1 MDLKDQLKDLFP
13 DHQPS
18 SSDQNKDQNDETL
31 DIWLQE
37 EPLLCKFEKR
47 NGKINTII
55 TGYRGAK
62 KDFKNLTKLLQKECG
77 TGGSFKNE
85 EIIIQGDSR
94 NQIMGLLKE
103 IGFSTKRVGG

>member
-18 SSDQNKDQNDETL
+18 SNKNEEQNNETL

-47 NGKINTII
+47 NGKVNTII
-55 TGYRGAK
+55 AGYQGAK

-77 TGGSFKNE
+77 TGGSFKKE

-94 NQIMGLLKE
+94 DQIMDLLQE
-103 IGFSTKRVGG
+103 IGFNTKRVGG

>member
-18 SSDQNKDQNDETL
+18 SSDKNEDQNDEIL

-47 NGKINTII
+47 NGKVNTII
-55 TGYRGAK
+55 DGYQGAK
-62 KDFKNLTKLLQKECG
+62 KDFKNLTKLIQKECG
-77 TGGSFKNE
+77 TGGTFKKE
-85 EIIIQGDSR
+85 QIIIQRDSR
-94 NQIMGLLKE
+94 DQIMDLLKE
-103 IGFSTKRVGG
+103 IGFNTKRVGG